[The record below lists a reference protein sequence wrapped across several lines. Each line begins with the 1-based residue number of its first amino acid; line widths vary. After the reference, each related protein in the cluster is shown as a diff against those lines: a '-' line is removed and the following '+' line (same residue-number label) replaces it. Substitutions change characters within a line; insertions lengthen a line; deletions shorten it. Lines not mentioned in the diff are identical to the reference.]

1 MTYQLYNS
9 NGNLEGVILL
19 QNNKRICI
27 PICAD
32 NTDYQTFKTAVL
44 DQQPGGAV
52 VEDGDSFSLNTNTDE
67 SILKD
72 AEGNSMTIEQGK
84 TYVRTLP

>member
-1 MTYQLYNS
+1 MYKLLPIDLQTNKPAQC
-9 NGNLEGVILL
+9 VIRTTDGAL
-19 QNNKRICI
+19 I
-27 PICAD
+27 PFDPD

-44 DQQPGGAV
+44 DQQPNALI
-52 VEDGDSFSLNTNTDE
+52 DNGDSFSMSSDE

-72 AEGNSMTIEQGK
+72 ADGNSMTIEQAK

>member
-1 MTYQLYNS
+1 MIMYQLVNFKENLVCIKKLDNNS
-9 NGNLEGVILL
+9 F
-19 QNNKRICI
+19 I
-27 PICAD
+27 PINPD

-44 DQQPGGAV
+44 DQQPNALI
-52 VEDGDSFSLNTNTDE
+52 DNGDSFSMSSDE

-72 AEGNSMTIEQGK
+72 ADGNSMTIEQAK

>member
-1 MTYQLYNS
+1 MYK
-9 NGNLEGVILL
+9 
-19 QNNKRICI
+19 QNKNPDGSVSTQTIKRLVDNACI
-27 PICAD
+27 PFDLD

-44 DQQPGGAV
+44 EQQINSI
-52 VEDGDSFSLNTNTDE
+52 EEHDDSFSIRSDI

-72 AEGNSMTIEQGK
+72 ADGNTMTIEQGK